1 MSLCQFCVG
10 SVMPCYIKLDKL
22 LYYGCCC
29 YRNLIPQLNLVA
41 LPIVSCLVISLPEVS
56 QGDDQ
61 PQALW
66 STTRATRATT
76 DHESYDWPRDLWL
89 TTRKL
94 WATMRAVTN
103 HKCYD
108 QPWGTIDH
116 ESYDWPRELRSTT
129 RATIDHESYDRP
141 RELRL
146 TTRATIDHE
155 SYDRPWELWLTT
167 RLMTDH
173 KKVMSNHE
181 SCDQHKCYDRPR
193 ELRLT
198 TRINVLWVVICIVIR
213 AQSKILT
220 LTLLCPSPIH
230 H

>member
-1 MSLCQFCVG
+1 MINHESYESYNWPRELRLTTRLMTDHKKVMS
-10 SVMPCYIKLDKL
+10 
-22 LYYGCCC
+22 
-29 YRNLIPQLNLVA
+29 NHE
-41 LPIVSCLVISLPEVS
+41 SC
-56 QGDDQ
+56 DQ
-61 PQALW
+61 PQVLW
-66 STTRATRATT
+66 PTMRGTIDHESYDWPRELRLTMRAMIDHESYDWPRELRSTMRATI

-103 HKCYD
+103 
-108 QPWGTIDH
+108 
-116 ESYDWPRELRSTT
+116 
-129 RATIDHESYDRP
+129 
-141 RELRL
+141 
-146 TTRATIDHE
+146 
-155 SYDRPWELWLTT
+155 
-167 RLMTDH
+167 
-173 KKVMSNHE
+173 
-181 SCDQHKCYDRPR
+181 HKCYDRPR